1 MRSATMIPSAQFS
14 PPLGRTA
21 ANAIPRLLRRVFD
34 EFGLWWTAR
43 QLGNADESF
52 FKDIGVARGNVDWLV
67 RNGRG
72 EG

>member
-43 QLGNADESF
+43 QLGNADES
-52 FKDIGVARGNVDWLV
+52 IGVARGNVDWLV